1 MRSARSVKKQVI
13 FIHGGETFET
23 YNDYLEYLRSCEFD
37 PYKER
42 GEMWKDNLGE
52 KLGNDFEVITPQMP
66 GQKNAKYLEW
76 KIWFEKVIPY
86 IEDNVVIIGHSLGGI
101 FVAKY
106 LSENDLPKKIL
117 ATYLI
122 APPYDDK
129 DSEYS
134 LADFVL
140 PDILE
145 RFEKQSGKIFIY
157 QSQDDT
163 LVTFV
168 NAEKY
173 AKVLP
178 KAEKVV
184 FKDRG
189 HFLQEEFPELIES
202 IKNL

>member
-1 MRSARSVKKQVI
+1 MKKQVI

-23 YNDYLEYLRSCEFD
+23 YDDYLEYLRNCEFN
-37 PYKER
+37 PCEEKVKKWKES
-42 GEMWKDNLGE
+42 LSE
-52 KLGNDFEVITPQMP
+52 KLGEDFEVITPLMP
-66 GQKNAKYLEW
+66 SSYNAKYLEW

-86 IEDNVVIIGHSLGGI
+86 IEDNVVIVGHSLGGI

-106 LSENDLPKKIL
+106 LSENDFPKKIL

-122 APPYDDK
+122 ASPYDDK

-140 PDILE
+140 L
-145 RFEKQSGKIFIY
+145 RTLGKFEKQSGKIFIY

-173 AKVLP
+173 AKDLP
-178 KAEKVV
+178 KAIKVI
-184 FKDRG
+184 FEDRG

>member
-1 MRSARSVKKQVI
+1 MKKQII
-13 FIHGGETFET
+13 FIHGGETFDT
-23 YNDYLEYLRSCEFD
+23 YDDYVEYLRGCEFD

-42 GEMWKDNLGE
+42 GRMWKDSLGE
-52 KLGNDFEVITPQMP
+52 KLGSDFEVIAPQMP

-76 KIWFEKVIPY
+76 KLWFEKVIPY
-86 IEDNVVIIGHSLGGI
+86 IDDDVVIVGHSLGGI

-106 LSENDLPKKIL
+106 LSENDFPKKIL

-134 LADFVL
+134 LAGFVL
-140 PDILE
+140 PDTLE
-145 RFEKQSGKIFIY
+145 KFEKQVGKIFIY
-157 QSQDDT
+157 QSRDDT
-163 LVTFV
+163 LVPFV
-168 NAEKY
+168 SAEKY
-173 AKVLP
+173 AKDLP
-178 KAEKVV
+178 KATIVAFE
-184 FKDRG
+184 DRG

>member
-1 MRSARSVKKQVI
+1 MKKQVI
-13 FIHGGETFET
+13 FIHGGETFER
-23 YNDYLEYLRSCEFD
+23 YDDYLEYLRSCEFD

-52 KLGNDFEVITPQMP
+52 KLGNDFEVIAPKMP

-86 IEDNVVIIGHSLGGI
+86 IENEVVIIGHSLGGI

-106 LSENDLPKKIL
+106 LSENNFPKKIL

-122 APPYDDK
+122 APPYDDN

-134 LADFVL
+134 LADFIL
-140 PDILE
+140 PKTLE
-145 RFEKQSGKIFIY
+145 KFEKQGGKIFIY

>member
-1 MRSARSVKKQVI
+1 MKKQII

-23 YNDYLEYLRSCEFD
+23 YNDYLEYLKGCEFD

-42 GEMWKDNLGE
+42 GEMWKDSLGE
-52 KLGNDFEVITPQMP
+52 KLGSDFEVIAPQMP
-66 GQKNAKYLEW
+66 SQKNAKYLEW
-76 KIWFEKVIPY
+76 KLWFEKVIPY
-86 IEDNVVIIGHSLGGI
+86 VKDSVVIVGHSLGGI

-106 LSENDLPKKIL
+106 LSESDFPKKIL

-134 LADFVL
+134 LADFVPL
-140 PDILE
+140 DTLE
-145 RFEKQSGKIFIY
+145 RFEKQGGKIFIY
-157 QSQDDT
+157 QSKDDT
-163 LVTFV
+163 LVPFI

-173 AKVLP
+173 AKDLP
-178 KAEKVV
+178 KVTLVV
-184 FKDRG
+184 FENKG
-189 HFLQEEFPELIES
+189 HFLQEEFPELVES

>member
-1 MRSARSVKKQVI
+1 MKKQVI
-13 FIHGGETFET
+13 FIHGGETFDT
-23 YNDYLEYLRSCEFD
+23 YDDYVKFLKEFEFD
-37 PYKER
+37 PYKKVKK
-42 GEMWKDNLGE
+42 WKDSLGE
-52 KLGNDFEVITPQMP
+52 KLGEDFEIIAPLMP
-66 GQKNAKYLEW
+66 SSYNAKYLEW

-86 IEDNVVIIGHSLGGI
+86 IKDNVVIIGHSLGGI

-106 LSENDLPKKIL
+106 LSENVFPKKIL

-140 PDILE
+140 PDTLE
-145 RFEKQSGKIFIY
+145 KFEKQSEKIFLF
-157 QSQDDT
+157 QSKDDT

-173 AKVLP
+173 AKALP
-178 KAEKVV
+178 KAKKII